1 VIEIAPTEPEP
12 APPQPAPPAAVIE
25 PDRGAI
31 ARAEADL
38 DAATRARAMAEAR
51 LADAELALRKAT
63 LASAAGVAEGRGL
76 AYRVRDPSARI
87 ERATNLASRT
97 KWESKKLEDELA
109 ALDNTPRPKA
119 RPLQDRSAVA
129 RPIDGKE
136 YHFEI
141 QGDRVAH
148 VDLDRLT
155 NLVKTEVRLQL
166 RMNLRGQPFN
176 GEVGPVGE
184 FTMKYE
190 MGPVISPAIAEALD
204 RREISYQLRGW
215 EIVPVHPDHGEPY
228 ERAWL
233 PTSSFAR
240 AIGRLNP
247 ERATITFWI
256 YPDGFVLYRKL
267 RDDLHAR
274 GFLVAARPLPA
285 GMSIRGSPSG
295 SLSAGQ

>member
-1 VIEIAPTEPEP
+1 MAQPANARRPPSITGPLAGLAGTLALLAWIGLGGRPAPESAPAAPLPPAPVAIEIARPAPEP
-12 APPQPAPPAAVIE
+12 APAQPAPAAVVVE

-63 LASAAGVAEGRGL
+63 LASAAGVAEGRNL

-97 KWESKKLEDELA
+97 KWESKKLEDELS

-119 RPLQDRSAVA
+119 RPLQDRGAVA

-141 QGDRVAH
+141 QGDRVAY

-155 NLVKTEVRLQL
+155 SLVKTEVRLQL
-166 RMNLRGQPFN
+166 RLNLRGQPFT
-176 GEVGPVGE
+176 GEVGQVGE

-190 MGPVISPAIAEALD
+190 MGPVISEAIAEALD
-204 RREISYQLRGW
+204 RREISYTLRGW
-215 EIVPVHPDHGEPY
+215 EIVP
-228 ERAWL
+228 
-233 PTSSFAR
+233 
-240 AIGRLNP
+240 
-247 ERATITFWI
+247 
-256 YPDGFVLYRKL
+256 
-267 RDDLHAR
+267 
-274 GFLVAARPLPA
+274 
-285 GMSIRGSPSG
+285 
-295 SLSAGQ
+295 